1 MKISPDWALTGKQG
15 IVQMSRFTLVSLGM
29 LALAGCA
36 GDKEMLK
43 SAASS
48 KYPDVQASPPG
59 AAQCQSTSATDN
71 ATAAAATN
79 VARRAAGL
87 PDVQP
92 NAVLA
97 QAAAAHACDMAE
109 RGMMAHRGRSS
120 SGPAAPVKSLGYA
133 PRLTAENIAAGPY
146 SLDRVLAEWNGSG
159 GHLENIRIPKLREV
173 GIGRAVGSD
182 GRTVFWSAVYGAP
195 R

>member
-1 MKISPDWALTGKQG
+1 MGRYILASLMGLT
-15 IVQMSRFTLVSLGM
+15 
-29 LALAGCA
+29 LAGCA
-36 GDKEMLK
+36 AEKGGLHA
-43 SAASS
+43 SASS
-48 KYPDVQASPPG
+48 KYPDVQASEPG
-59 AAQCQSTSATDN
+59 AAQCHATSTADN

-79 VARRAAGL
+79 AARRAAGL

-97 QAAAAHACDMAE
+97 RAAAAHACDMAG
-109 RGMMAHRGRSS
+109 RGLMAHRGSSS
-120 SGPAAPVKSLGYA
+120 SGPAARVKALGYA

-146 SLDRVLAEWNGSG
+146 SLNRVLAEWNASR
-159 GHLENIRIPKLREV
+159 GHLENIYIPQVREV

-195 R
+195 K

>member
-1 MKISPDWALTGKQG
+1 
-15 IVQMSRFTLVSLGM
+15 MSRVFLASGLM

-36 GDKEMLK
+36 LGTGTP
-43 SAASS
+43 SSSVSS

-59 AAQCQSTSATDN
+59 DAQCQATSAAEN

-87 PDVQP
+87 PNVRP
-92 NAVLA
+92 NATLA
-97 QAAAAHACDMAE
+97 LAAAAHACDMAE
-109 RGMMAHRGRSS
+109 RGMMAHRGSAS
-120 SGPAAPVKSLGYA
+120 SGPAARVKKLGYA

-146 SLDRVLAEWNGSG
+146 SLDRVLAEWNRTPE
-159 GHLENIRIPKLREV
+159 HLGNMRIPQVQEV
-173 GIGRAVGSD
+173 GIGSAVGSD